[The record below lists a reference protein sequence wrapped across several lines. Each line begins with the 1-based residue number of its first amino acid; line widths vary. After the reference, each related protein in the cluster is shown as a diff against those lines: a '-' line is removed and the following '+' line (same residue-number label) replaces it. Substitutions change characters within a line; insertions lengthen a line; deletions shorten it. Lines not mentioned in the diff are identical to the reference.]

1 LQAAAL
7 GFFRMQASGASSPM
21 FVIAIQLLG
30 IILIVYFLFVRPQ
43 KKEQEKHREMVEA
56 LTRGDRVATSGGVR
70 GTIVKVQ
77 DDSLILQ
84 SGDARIEVERGRVAR
99 LITEQ
104 PTDEG

>member
-1 LQAAAL
+1 
-7 GFFRMQASGASSPM
+7 M